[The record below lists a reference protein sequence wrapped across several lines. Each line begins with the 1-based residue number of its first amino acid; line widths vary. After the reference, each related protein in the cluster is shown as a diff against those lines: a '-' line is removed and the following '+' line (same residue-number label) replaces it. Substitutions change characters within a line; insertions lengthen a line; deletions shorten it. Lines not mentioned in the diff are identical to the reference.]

1 MLTILHVTN
10 TTRRYTD
17 FHIYSIKL
25 LLAIHQKDVIM
36 LLYLFQ
42 MKILLLHCKLDA
54 VLPLKIRDKELPKN
68 TKESKRNKIVFF
80 C

>member
-1 MLTILHVTN
+1 MCENSIFQSVGFTQMLTILHVNN

-25 LLAIHQKDVIM
+25 LLAIPHKDVVM

-42 MKILLLHCKLDA
+42 MKI
-54 VLPLKIRDKELPKN
+54 
-68 TKESKRNKIVFF
+68 
-80 C
+80 